1 MLSVSLFWTGAIV
14 CNTLHV
20 VVAGLV
26 TLVLRQGAPGAAPMP
41 RHPLLRTLRHA
52 VTTSLGSICYGSL
65 FTAAIRTLRWAVS
78 AASVHLIGN
87 LGLFKNLRRSTH

>member
-26 TLVLRQGAPGAAPMP
+26 TLVLRQGAPGAPPMP

-65 FTAAIRTLRWAVS
+65 FTAAIRTLRWAVC
-78 AASVHLIGN
+78 AA
-87 LGLFKNLRRSTH
+87 FCTFD